1 MRIRSYLVSLP
12 ERLVRSTV
20 GLGAGLVREVG
31 ELVLPDGVRRGRL
44 YQNLVDATLRYLIEQ
59 VGGAD
64 NVYTDEGSLP
74 PDFLV
79 RRTAGNAIEVLG
91 IVAFRASP
99 VWVLAALADVCG
111 AGRQVIPE
119 ITQALKD
126 EGLLEPDAE
135 FRTVDELL
143 DGLERTSARLAAAV
157 NTPPLDV
164 AALRTEWQALRDDAR
179 TLQPAR
185 MPSRQT
191 IAGLWSDLTAEA
203 ARQDRSIFE
212 TSSLLAVSA
221 ASALPDRVRWLSAST
236 RVGAKRAGQLVG
248 AALLDHYRQTLDEMR
263 EVGYASYAARQL
275 RPYVRA
281 AAGNFSPQRRTVT
294 ERFLDRLSRR

>member
-1 MRIRSYLVSLP
+1 MRVRSYLLSLP

-20 GLGAGLVREVG
+20 GLGAGLVRELG
-31 ELVLPDGVRRGRL
+31 ELALPDGVRRGRL

-64 NVYTDEGSLP
+64 TTEGALP
-74 PDFLV
+74 PDFLA

-119 ITQALKD
+119 ITKALKA

-157 NTPPLDV
+157 NTPPLEV
-164 AALRTEWQALRDDAR
+164 AALRAEWQALREDAR
-179 TLQPAR
+179 RLQPAR
-185 MPSRQT
+185 LPSRQT
-191 IAGLWSDLTAEA
+191 IAALWSDLTAEA
-203 ARQDRSIFE
+203 ERQDRSIFE

-236 RVGAKRAGQLVG
+236 RVGATRAGRLVG
-248 AALLDHYRQTLDEMR
+248 AALLDHYRQTLDEIR
-263 EVGYASYAARQL
+263 EVGYASYATRQL
-275 RPYVRA
+275 RPYLRA

-294 ERFLDRLSRR
+294 ERLLDRLSARK